1 MSVKAIP
8 EGFHSL
14 TPYLGLKDAAKA
26 IDFYKKA
33 FGATEVMRL
42 NMPNGDIGHAEL
54 RIGDSPLMLGTPCDE
69 GPLGN
74 PENRSPVGLHLY
86 VSDVDKQFE
95 LATAAGATVISEVKD
110 QFYGDRTC
118 TVRDPFGHV
127 WFLATHIEDVSQDEI
142 ERRAA
147 AMFKP

>member
-26 IDFYKKA
+26 IDFYKQA
-33 FGATEVMRL
+33 FGATEIMRL
-42 NMPNGDIGHAEL
+42 SMPNGDIGHAEL

-69 GPLGN
+69 GPLSN
-74 PENRSPVGLHLY
+74 PEHRSPVGLHLY

-118 TVRDPFGHV
+118 TLRDPFGHV